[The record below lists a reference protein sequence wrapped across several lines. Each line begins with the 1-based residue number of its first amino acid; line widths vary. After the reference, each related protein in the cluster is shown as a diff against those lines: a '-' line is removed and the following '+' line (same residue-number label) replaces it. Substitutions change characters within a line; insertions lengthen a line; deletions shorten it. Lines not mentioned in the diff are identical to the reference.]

1 MNKTKKN
8 IKSSKTQE
16 TFLSKFNLEE
26 FLPQKYHILAVI
38 LVIIILF
45 LIFLNPLYFGNKTFQ
60 SSDILASLASQQYV
74 LHHGDGFT
82 LWNPYLFCGMP
93 AYAIGTAPSWF
104 NLIYAGIT
112 EMRSIFTSFFSI
124 EYTQWTFYLIILG
137 ITSFFLMRHLTRNTL
152 VSLFT
157 AIATSFST
165 GLIVFLFIGHVTKLT
180 ALSMYP
186 LVFLLLLRLKERL
199 RLIDI
204 LLLIITLQLL
214 IQSFHVQIIFYTL
227 FSAAIYFIYYFLRSL
242 ATRDTG
248 LRKNILKS
256 AGVFVAVSIIAFLIQ
271 TDNLTQIYEYMPFST
286 RGSIGILEKTSNET
300 TKSTSEYYKYHTDWS
315 FSPEEVATFIIPSYY
330 GFGNVTYQGPL
341 TRGQEVQTN
350 TYFGQMP
357 FVDVAVGYMGIIV
370 FMLALFGIF
379 TRWKEPFVRFLTILT
394 GVALLI
400 SFGRNFPILF
410 DLLFYNLP
418 YFDKFRVP
426 SMILVLVQLSIPVL
440 AGLGLMKIINLH
452 NERDEKL
459 IKLIKNI
466 AIVFS
471 VIFILSILFSSGV
484 SGWMADRV
492 NAYAD
497 TIAASRSQNAQQFR
511 ALADFIGDMFRTDFF
526 IAFGFLSAAFWGSY
540 LYIKGR
546 LSKDVLVLGII
557 ILTIIDLWRID
568 ARGERYQNNPDMKK
582 EFNTPDYITA
592 IKNQK
597 DKNPFRII
605 NLKQDNSLGS
615 IANNENFNMYF
626 LVEDFYG
633 YSAIKPRSF
642 QDYMDV
648 VGPVNT
654 TIWRMLNVK
663 YLVADRPVPFEG
675 FKEIMNN
682 SKTYVY
688 LNTNALPRL
697 YFVNQVE
704 QKPDID
710 VLMSVK
716 DNGFD
721 PKQVAYVN
729 NLKTKIDVPDSTASV
744 TITAYKDELVSADVN
759 SSGNNFLFFGD
770 TYIAG
775 KADYKLFKLS
785 TGWSAYIDGN
795 KTEIYRVNHGFMG
808 IVVPK
813 GKHSVEFK
821 YAPESFYISKYLSLI
836 LSSLTV
842 GSLLLILLLNR
853 KKKEKAAA

>member
-497 TIAASRSQNAQQFR
+497 TIAASRPQNAQQFR

-785 TGWSAYIDGN
+785 TGWSAYIDDN